1 MMRIKNLIGKYG
13 VVTIIAIILGIALAL
28 QIKTTN
34 VSAYESRDIIELQNN
49 VRSYA
54 EKNAELN
61 ERNASLYEEIEKL
74 REDQAKGD
82 IYYEDILQEK
92 EKMAIFAG
100 LTAVQNSGI
109 VINMGMTGQ
118 SMISDSYLRL
128 IVNELNTLGAQAIS
142 INDQRKVATT
152 EIRATSENIIINGV
166 GYPRNED
173 FVIKAIINPDQ
184 QASAIITL
192 ETLKKS
198 IQDREDADHQL
209 DMSIAAEDKVIIPAL
224 SEDSIVY
231 KTDLLRPVDDD

>member
-1 MMRIKNLIGKYG
+1 MKIKNLIGKYG

>member
-1 MMRIKNLIGKYG
+1 MKIKKLIGKYG

-34 VSAYESRDIIELQNN
+34 VSAHESRDIIELQNN

-82 IYYEDILQEK
+82 IYYEDILREK

-173 FVIKAIINPDQ
+173 FVIKAIINPEQ

>member
-1 MMRIKNLIGKYG
+1 MRIKNLIGKYG